1 MRVCLKAFQIN
12 AAGSSAP
19 ASDQGSV
26 ALRILRTPAADRSLR
41 LLTNI
46 GHSTDAGPAPQGAS
60 EQYATSRALIDGGV
74 ALPRKLTSQML
85 ALVEHVHHI
94 FLPFAMSDVDHL
106 QGGFSQIP
114 PAALGSELP
123 PPPAYLLDNATHVL
137 SGGGRIP
144 SADLELFFESLGHGY
159 LSSAARAKLVSS
171 LLQYSSVPFTSLL
184 TLLLHHMATPFD
196 AGIWGEN
203 SAALAGA
210 NATVPLGGMTEVP
223 CLARLAPLHAAFLA
237 FDRFANGTIAVEDIR
252 LVLAALDLHFSED
265 EFDAL
270 SASLARILAAPS
282 DGAPMQRVPFHELA
296 MCLVLSSHSLPSRGG
311 KSAAHGLEE
320 SHRQLVAAH
329 GNEAQSDGWTADGGH
344 GEPEAEPRSERA
356 TRPVLSADCP
366 TPLEDDGH
374 IVTPLAVA
382 RPFLD
387 NELRAAFD
395 LFADPATCTV
405 AREDDVELVLEHLG
419 IHCSDDVLG
428 AALRATVLPGQGVGL
443 DDVRIILMH
452 LSRLEN
458 R

>member
-41 LLTNI
+41 LLTNS

-74 ALPRKLTSQML
+74 ALPQKLTTQML

-237 FDRFANGTIAVEDIR
+237 FDRFADGTIAVEDIR

-265 EFDAL
+265 EFD
-270 SASLARILAAPS
+270 SMPS
-282 DGAPMQRVPFHELA
+282 PPCWPE
-296 MCLVLSSHSLPSRGG
+296 SSPRQATERRCNGCHSMSWPCAWSC
-311 KSAAHGLEE
+311 
-320 SHRQLVAAH
+320 HR
-329 GNEAQSDGWTADGGH
+329 
-344 GEPEAEPRSERA
+344 
-356 TRPVLSADCP
+356 TRC
-366 TPLEDDGH
+366 
-374 IVTPLAVA
+374 
-382 RPFLD
+382 R
-387 NELRAAFD
+387 
-395 LFADPATCTV
+395 
-405 AREDDVELVLEHLG
+405 
-419 IHCSDDVLG
+419 LG
-428 AALRATVLPGQGVGL
+428 AARAQLMAWRHLIDSWWPRMATKLRATDGRPTAGMPSQ
-443 DDVRIILMH
+443 RP
-452 LSRLEN
+452 SRAPN
-458 R
+458 GPPVPC